1 MQDYKPN
8 SHRFKEEQ
16 KKSTTE
22 DKKIQKVVQGSVKTR
37 KKPGLTKFTD
47 VFISEDASNVKT
59 YILTDVLV
67 PAVKKLVSDIVRDGI
82 DMILYGSTGG
92 RGSSSSGSKVSYR
105 DYYDRRDGHRASSS
119 ESRARNR
126 FDYDD
131 IIYNTRG
138 DAESVL
144 SLMCGALEEY
154 KIVTVADMYDMAG
167 LTEPYTSNRYGWTN
181 LRTAEVQRV
190 RDGFIIK
197 LPKAMPID

>member
-16 KKSTTE
+16 KKTTAE
-22 DKKIQKVVQGSVKTR
+22 DKKIQKVVRGSVKTR

-92 RGSSSSGSKVSYR
+92 RGSSHSGSKVSYR
-105 DYYDRRDGHRASSS
+105 NYYERGNDRHTSNSEPRAKT
-119 ESRARNR
+119 R

-131 IIYNTRG
+131 IIYDTRG

-144 SLMCGALEEY
+144 SLMRGALEQY

-190 RDGFIIK
+190 RDGFVIK

>member
-16 KKSTTE
+16 KKTATE
-22 DKKIQKVVQGSVKTR
+22 DKKIQKVVRGSVKTR

-59 YILTDVLV
+59 YIFTDVLV

-92 RGSSSSGSKVSYR
+92 RGSSSSSSKVSYR
-105 DYYDRRDGHRASSS
+105 NYYDRRDGHHSSSS
-119 ESRARNR
+119 EPRAKNR

-131 IIYNTRG
+131 IIYDTRG

-144 SLMCGALEEY
+144 SLMRGALEQY

-181 LRTAEVQRV
+181 LSTAEVQRV

-197 LPKAMPID
+197 LPKAIPID